1 LQVSAVLCSLFSA
14 LCFSFTDPGRRELR
28 EREKKKKERK
38 KEKSSS

>member
-1 LQVSAVLCSLFSA
+1 MLAGLCCSLFSA